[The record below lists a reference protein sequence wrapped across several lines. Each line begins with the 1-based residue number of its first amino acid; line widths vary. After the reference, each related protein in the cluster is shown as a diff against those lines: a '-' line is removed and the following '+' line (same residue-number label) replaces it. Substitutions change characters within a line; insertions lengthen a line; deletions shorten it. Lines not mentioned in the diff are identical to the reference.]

1 MKLLILKKMNDLID
15 NELDNKDIEINNDA
29 NNNINENVGSENRD
43 SKATSV
49 TSQNPS
55 EMKNINNIIRGITQ
69 GANLEEAVAK
79 EVTEKAKEQV
89 YKSWIDRYLCCF
101 NWLKK
106 YFQIKSKD
114 FVARIIQSII
124 PFNSK
129 FYDLIS
135 SNPDFYGPF
144 WIYTCFVI
152 LVSSC
157 GALTRTIQGK
167 RDSNFYQEFIPTA
180 SILIYFIGFG
190 VPILIALLSKIFG
203 GKINIAPVICVYGYS
218 YTIFLPITIICSI
231 PSQLLQWI
239 FLGYAILSSSSLI
252 IMSISKSISEITKGK
267 KIAIVIIII
276 IFQLII
282 FGVLKF
288 YFFKHLNKKLEEEE
302 VNEVVETILESTT
315 FVNNTNTT
323 FINVTNISNVTKLS

>member
-1 MKLLILKKMNDLID
+1 MSDLID
-15 NELDNKDIEINNDA
+15 NEFGDKNIEINNDS
-29 NNNINENVGSENRD
+29 NNKNENVGSENRE

-49 TSQNPS
+49 SSQASS
-55 EMKNINNIIRGITQ
+55 ENQKIDFIKGITQ
-69 GANLEEAVAK
+69 GTNLEEAIAQ
-79 EVTEKAKEQV
+79 EVTTKAKEQV

-101 NWLKK
+101 NWLKR
-106 YFQIKSKD
+106 YFQINSKD
-114 FVARIIQSII
+114 FLSRVIQSII

-135 SNPDFYGPF
+135 NNPDFYGPF
-144 WIYTCFVI
+144 WIYTCFII

-180 SILIYFIGFG
+180 AILIYFIGFG

-203 GKINIAPVICVYGYS
+203 GKINIAPIICIYGYS

-231 PSQLLQWI
+231 PSQILQWVL
-239 FLGYAILSSSSLI
+239 LGYAILSSSSLI
-252 IMSISKSISEITKGK
+252 IMSISKSLSEVTKGK
-267 KIAIVIIII
+267 KIALTIIII

-288 YFFKHLNKKLEEEE
+288 YFFKHLNKELEESDEE
-302 VNEVVETILESTT
+302 TVEVVQTIIENKISA
-315 FVNNTNTT
+315 NNTNQE
-323 FINVTNISNVTKLS
+323 

>member
-1 MKLLILKKMNDLID
+1 MNDLID
-15 NELDNKDIEINNDA
+15 NELDNKNIEINNDS
-29 NNNINENVGSENRD
+29 NNKSENIGSENRD

-49 TSQNPS
+49 SSQNPT
-55 EMKNINNIIRGITQ
+55 ENRKINLIRGLTQ
-69 GANLEEAVAK
+69 GINLEEAIAK
-79 EVTEKAKEQV
+79 EVTEKAKEQA

-114 FVARIIQSII
+114 FVTRVIQSII

-252 IMSISKSISEITKGK
+252 IMSISKSISEIPKGK
-267 KIAIVIIII
+267 KIAIIIIII

-288 YFFKHLNKKLEEEE
+288 YFFKHLNKELEEEA
-302 VNEVVETILESTT
+302 VEVVETILESTT
-315 FVNNTNTT
+315 LVNNNTT
-323 FINVTNISNVTKLS
+323 NVSNVTNPS

>member
-1 MKLLILKKMNDLID
+1 MSDLID
-15 NELDNKDIEINNDA
+15 NDLGDKNIEINSDS
-29 NNNINENVGSENRD
+29 NNKNENIGSENRD

-49 TSQNPS
+49 SSQPPS
-55 EMKNINNIIRGITQ
+55 ENQNIKFIKGLSQGTNI
-69 GANLEEAVAK
+69 EETIAQK
-79 EVTEKAKEQV
+79 VTSKAKDQV
-89 YKSWIDRYLCCF
+89 YKSWLDRYLCCF
-101 NWLKK
+101 KWLER
-106 YFQIKSKD
+106 YFKINSKD
-114 FVARIIQSII
+114 FYTRVIQSII

-129 FYDLIS
+129 FYDFIS

-144 WIYTCFVI
+144 WIYTCFIV

-180 SILIYFIGFG
+180 AILIYFIGFG

-203 GKINIAPVICVYGYS
+203 GKINTAPIICIYGYS

-231 PSQLLQWI
+231 PSQILQWVL
-239 FLGYAILSSSSLI
+239 LGYAILSSSSLI
-252 IMSISKSISEITKGK
+252 IMSISKYLSEISKGK
-267 KIAIVIIII
+267 KIALIIIII

-288 YFFKHLNKKLEEEE
+288 YFFKHLNKELEEIEE
-302 VNEVVETILESTT
+302 GTVEAVKTIIENTIPA
-315 FVNNTNTT
+315 NNTNPE
-323 FINVTNISNVTKLS
+323 

>member
-1 MKLLILKKMNDLID
+1 MNDLID
-15 NELDNKDIEINNDA
+15 NELDNKNIEINNDS
-29 NNNINENVGSENRD
+29 NNKSENIGSENRD

-49 TSQNPS
+49 SSQNPT
-55 EMKNINNIIRGITQ
+55 ENRKINLIRGLTQ
-69 GANLEEAVAK
+69 GTNLEEAIAK
-79 EVTEKAKEQV
+79 EVTEKAKEQA

-114 FVARIIQSII
+114 FVTRVIQSII

-167 RDSNFYQEFIPTA
+167 RDSNFYQEFIPSA

-203 GKINIAPVICVYGYS
+203 GKVSIAPIICVYGYS
-218 YTIFLPITIICSI
+218 YTIFLPVTIICSI

-252 IMSISKSISEITKGK
+252 IMSISKSISEIPKGK
-267 KIAIVIIII
+267 KIAIIIII
-276 IFQLII
+276 IILQLII

-288 YFFKHLNKKLEEEE
+288 YFFKHLNKELEEEA
-302 VNEVVETILESTT
+302 VEVVETILESTT
-315 FVNNTNTT
+315 LVNNNTT
-323 FINVTNISNVTKLS
+323 NVSNVTNPS